1 MNVDLNQLLASRYF
15 LAVALLIA
23 GLVAAVVARVVVFRM
38 LHVLTT
44 RSESDVDNQL
54 TRVLRGP
61 VVWTFVLLGM
71 SWSIEA
77 LQLSPRVTFWVYGAL
92 KTILVIMWS
101 LAASRVGTILL
112 QLLARQ
118 VDRVPLVQPKTL
130 PLFEMVKKITVAGGF
145 VYFLLSAWNL
155 NITTWL
161 ASAGVVGIAVGFAA
175 KDTLA
180 NLFSGVFIMAD
191 SPYEIGDYIYIDDK
205 LRGKVTDIGLRST
218 RILTRDDVEVTV
230 PNAVVAG
237 SKIVNESAGP
247 HQKLRVRVKIGV
259 AYGSDVDQVEAVLL
273 GCCEGVAELEHHPT
287 PRVRMRGFGDS
298 SLDFELL
305 AWTKEPELRG
315 RTLHELN
322 KRVYKALNREGIQIP
337 FPQRDLHIKEMPGRH
352 SEAES

>member
-1 MNVDLNQLLASRYF
+1 MTADLNELLANRYF
-15 LAVALLIA
+15 LAVGLLAA
-23 GLVAAVVARVVVFRM
+23 GLVSAAVARVVVFRM
-38 LHVLTT
+38 LRVLTR
-44 RSESDVDNQL
+44 RSETDVDDQL
-54 TRVLRGP
+54 AGVLHRP

-77 LQLSPRVTFWVYGAL
+77 LDLAPSLTFWAFGVL

-130 PLFEMVKKITVAGGF
+130 PLFEMVKKIVVAGGF
-145 VYFLLSAWNL
+145 VYFLLSAWDLNL
-155 NITTWL
+155 TTWL

-191 SPYEIGDYIYIDDK
+191 SPYEIGDYIYIDDR

-259 AYGSDVDQVEAVLL
+259 SYGSDVDQVEAVLL
-273 GCCEGVAELEHHPT
+273 SCCEGVEELAAHPT

-305 AWTKEPELRG
+305 AWSKEPELRG

-322 KRVYKALNREGIQIP
+322 KRVYKALKREGIEIP
-337 FPQRDLHIKEMPGRH
+337 FPQRDLHVKQMPSG
-352 SEAES
+352 